1 MSRRAKN
8 ILTSEVNGKEREDV
22 LEELDLLFWPMS
34 DDFLCDES
42 GLLDVERLAGR
53 TVLQPNSKKRN
64 KKY

>member
-1 MSRRAKN
+1 
-8 ILTSEVNGKEREDV
+8 V
-22 LEELDLLFWPMS
+22 LEELDLLFWPIS